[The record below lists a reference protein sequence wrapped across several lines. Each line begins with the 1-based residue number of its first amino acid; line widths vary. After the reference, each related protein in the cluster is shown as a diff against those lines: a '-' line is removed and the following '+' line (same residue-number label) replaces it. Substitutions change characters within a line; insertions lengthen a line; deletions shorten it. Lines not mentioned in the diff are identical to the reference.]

1 MLFQI
6 AGTIGLA
13 IKHGYAYAFPPLINH
28 DHKDRFGSSEDC
40 DLQKYFLYRLP
51 GTSLQLPDFPIPWGY
66 HPDLKVPDN
75 VSLSGHMQS
84 EKYFKHCMP
93 LIRQVFTMKGEPE
106 RSSAVAIHWRLG
118 DYDDRY
124 HPRLKMDYYIE
135 ALRAIGPVERA
146 TVFSDDPAAAAGMAI
161 RLEEETGISTALS
174 CGRDYLEDFRLMKTC
189 RHFVT
194 GNSSFSLMAAIL
206 GEAPDK
212 KIVCPSTWFGP
223 AWGQMP
229 ETKDLYPENAIV
241 I

>member
-1 MLFQI
+1 
-6 AGTIGLA
+6 
-13 IKHGYAYAFPPLINH
+13 
-28 DHKDRFGSSEDC
+28 
-40 DLQKYFLYRLP
+40 
-51 GTSLQLPDFPIPWGY
+51 
-66 HPDLKVPDN
+66 
-75 VSLSGHMQS
+75 
-84 EKYFKHCMP
+84 
-93 LIRQVFTMKGEPE
+93 
-106 RSSAVAIHWRLG
+106 
-118 DYDDRY
+118 
-124 HPRLKMDYYIE
+124 
-135 ALRAIGPVERA
+135 
-146 TVFSDDPAAAAGMAI
+146 MAI